1 MLALVVDVHVLSE
14 CVDAFRAATREN
26 ARNSMQEA
34 GILRFDV
41 MQQQDDPTRF
51 MLYEVYR
58 SADAH
63 ALHRETPHYLAWRDA
78 VESMMA
84 EPRTARKFA
93 ACFPADADW
102 Q

>member
-1 MLALVVDVHVLSE
+1 MLALVVDVHVLPE
-14 CVDAFRAATREN
+14 CVDAFRTATLEN
-26 ARNSMQEA
+26 ARNSVQEA

-58 SADAH
+58 SPDAH
-63 ALHRETPHYLAWRDA
+63 ALHRETPHYHTWRDA

-84 EPRTARKFA
+84 EPRKARKFTT
-93 ACFPADADW
+93 CFPADADW
-102 Q
+102 R